1 MNPSLPSIHE
11 TEIIHPSLKVGFL
24 RQRGSYWWPQ
34 YQVLLEEEAKEGKRT
49 LVHGTFYVFLEDTK
63 NQSRTPYVI
72 RYGNVFMT
80 DHWITRTVAVPQDH
94 PDGDV
99 APYKAER
106 IVEEW
111 REEMRNR
118 FQNPT
123 K

>member
-1 MNPSLPSIHE
+1 M
-11 TEIIHPSLKVGFL
+11 
-24 RQRGSYWWPQ
+24 
-34 YQVLLEEEAKEGKRT
+34 
-49 LVHGTFYVFLEDTK
+49 D
-63 NQSRTPYVI
+63 QSRTPYVI

-94 PDGDV
+94 PDADV